1 VSWDWPD
8 ELDAVVAA
16 PNSHR
21 VVFEND
27 VVRVLSVTVEPGVR
41 EPEHTHRWPSV
52 MVTHQRARIRYYV
65 GDELTFTS
73 PDPLPDE
80 ELPRGGWLEPEGPHS
95 VENIDTVWLRAV
107 RFELKTP

>member
-1 VSWDWPD
+1 MTWNHPD

-27 VVRVLSVTVEPGVR
+27 EVRVLEVTVAPGVR

-52 MVTHQRARIRYYV
+52 MVVDEPARINYFT
-65 GDELTFTS
+65 GEELTFTS
-73 PDPLPDE
+73 PDPMPE
-80 ELPRGGWLEPEGPHS
+80 VRLPRAHWLEPEGPHS
-95 VENIDTVWLRAV
+95 VENIDTVRLHAL
-107 RFELKTP
+107 RFELKTR